1 MIIFK
6 NNELQ
11 EKFNRDGY
19 VVVPLIDIDTVH
31 RLNDLYRL
39 VQPVSYKGFSSTIF
53 NRDIALKKETSNK
66 IENILSGYMS
76 ETLQDFRPLGCS
88 FLCKTSGEES
98 FMPAHQDWTIV
109 DESKFASVTIWMPL
123 VDTTENNGALR
134 VLPGSHKFS
143 NVLRSPTLPGAFQE
157 IISELY
163 DATIPL
169 LVKAGEAV
177 IFNQALIHASTANM
191 SDADRVVAT
200 YGLVHKDAQLSFYH
214 QVENRQVEQYAI
226 ADDFFITYN
235 DIGSPPTDGQKVNTF
250 SYSWGNWNLTDLKVA
265 LARTS
270 NKSYT
275 TKMKRLFKDENIQS
289 FFEKNGYAKFKILDE
304 SEVKELLNYYQE
316 QDLGQKD
323 GPGFTMSME
332 LSDKEKVAKVREKIY
347 EVALPKA
354 LPYYFNARVIAGSY
368 VVKEHNLQ
376 CIVPPHQD
384 WSFVD
389 NEGEYCS
396 VTCWIPL
403 VDTTIKNGAMGV
415 IKGSHLMLNNIR
427 SSPSPQVPTPLMDH
441 QFTIFPYLE
450 MIEMKAGEAL
460 VFDHRTFHAS
470 TPNTTKQPRVAIGLG
485 FTQQEATICHY
496 TLKQNGT
503 KDTLLKYYVDDAF
516 LLKYDNSLL
525 SRMYENHQS
534 IEGYEVAE
542 ELPFNF
548 TAPTIEELTA
558 MVTQAGN
565 TMNIELST
573 YLANL
578 FGFNTNT
585 TTEKV
590 EEQIIV
596 PIIEDA
602 PAVVEPKPWKGAYTP
617 MNILREIKIRL
628 LGK

>member
-1 MIIFK
+1 MTVFK
-6 NNELQ
+6 NEELQ

-19 VVVPLIDIDTVH
+19 VVVSLIDSDAIQFL
-31 RLNDLYRL
+31 RDLYSTI
-39 VQPVSYKGFSSTIF
+39 QPVSYKGFSSTIY
-53 NRDIALKKETSNK
+53 NPDIALKKNTSKK
-66 IENILSGYMS
+66 IYDAVNGFVNSYF
-76 ETLQDFRPLGCS
+76 QDTRPLGCS
-88 FLCKTSGEES
+88 FLCKTPGTDS

-109 DESKFASVTIWMPL
+109 DESKFSSITIWMPL
-123 VDTTENNGALR
+123 VDTNESNGALR
-134 VLPGSHKFS
+134 VLPGSHRFS
-143 NVLRSPTLPGAFQE
+143 NVLRSPTLPGVFQQ
-157 IISELY
+157 ISDELFN
-163 DATIPL
+163 ATVALP
-169 LVKAGEAV
+169 VKAGEAV
-177 IFNQALIHASTANM
+177 IFNQALIHASSANM
-191 SDADRVVAT
+191 SGSDRVVAT

-214 QVENRQVEQYAI
+214 QIEKGKVEQYAI

-235 DIGSPPTDGQKVNTF
+235 DIGSAPTNGQKVNTF
-250 SYSWGNWNLTDLKVA
+250 SYSWENWSSTDLKVA
-265 LARTS
+265 LARI
-270 NKSYT
+270 NNNLYT
-275 TKMKRLFKDENIQS
+275 TKMKRLFNDENIQV

-304 SEVKELLNYYQE
+304 SEVNVLLDYYHEQNLRQE
-316 QDLGQKD
+316 D

-354 LPYYFNARVIAGSY
+354 LPHYFNVRVIAGSY

-403 VDTTIKNGAMGV
+403 VDTTIENGAMGV

-427 SSPSPQVPTPLMDH
+427 LSPSPQVPTPLMDH
-441 QFTIFPYLE
+441 QFAIFPYLE

-460 VFDHRTFHAS
+460 IFDHRTFHAS
-470 TPNTTKQPRVAIGLG
+470 TPNITDQPRIAIGLG
-485 FTQQEATICHY
+485 FTQQDAKICHY
-496 TLKQNGT
+496 TLKSNG
-503 KDTLLKYYVDDAF
+503 KMDTLLKYYVDDAF
-516 LLKYDNSLL
+516 LLKYDNALL
-525 SRMYENHQS
+525 SRMYDGNQS

-548 TAPTIEELTA
+548 SAPTIEELTA

-565 TMNIELST
+565 TMNVELST

-585 TTEKV
+585 ATEKV
-590 EEQIIV
+590 EEQV
-596 PIIEDA
+596 VLPTIEDA
-602 PAVVEPKPWKGAYTP
+602 QPVLEPKPWKGAYTP